1 MRFFYFFTFLCLMVF
16 LSACNTTPYGRA
28 TVYYDRAQFPAQ
40 FVNDYPELT
49 DPILQHGRCS
59 LIISTPGS
67 NTGAYYF
74 CTYALTANG
83 LYMLGWDTKAL
94 RYVEIVHVD
103 ISKLKKVALHTF
115 FRTKQLQLTEER
127 RQVALSASTDGGEF
141 INGAAT
147 ESLFEVIK
155 SKGVP
160 VVKSEGLIS
169 SPMSASPMVIPV
181 FIKKYEKGDRFI
193 F

>member
-1 MRFFYFFTFLCLMVF
+1 MRYFYLGIFFSLAML
-16 LSACNTTPYGRA
+16 LSACNTTPYGKA
-28 TVYYDRAQFPAQ
+28 TIYYDREQFPAQ
-40 FVNDYPELT
+40 LVKDFPELT

-74 CTYALTANG
+74 CTYALTANT
-83 LYMLGWDTKAL
+83 LYIQEWDAKAL
-94 RYVEIVHVD
+94 KYVEIVHVG
-103 ISKLKKVALHTF
+103 ISKFQKVALHTF

-127 RQVALSASTDGGEF
+127 RQLALSVTTDGGEF

-147 ESLFEVIK
+147 ESLFEAIK

-160 VVKSEGLIS
+160 VADSEGLIN
-169 SPMSASPMVIPV
+169 SPRSASPVVIPV
-181 FIKKYEKGDRFI
+181 FIKKYR
-193 F
+193 